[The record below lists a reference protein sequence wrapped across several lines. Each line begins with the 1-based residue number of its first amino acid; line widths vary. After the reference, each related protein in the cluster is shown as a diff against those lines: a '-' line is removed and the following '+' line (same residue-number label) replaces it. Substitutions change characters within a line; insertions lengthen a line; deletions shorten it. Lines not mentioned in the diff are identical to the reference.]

1 MVEQQRKRAP
11 PEVGGCMWL
20 VLHAIRCRGLGHG
33 MRRPVPLHPESS
45 ANPEKELSNQRL
57 HALLKYTNQAAILVA
72 ISPHAGGGAVPAG
85 GPAGAG
91 GPGLPA
97 GAAVAAAEVTML
109 LLGHWNKAA

>member
-1 MVEQQRKRAP
+1 
-11 PEVGGCMWL
+11 
-20 VLHAIRCRGLGHG
+20 
-33 MRRPVPLHPESS
+33 MRRLVALHPESS

-57 HALLKYTNQAAILVA
+57 HALLKHTYANQAAILVA

-91 GPGLPA
+91 GTGLPA
-97 GAAVAAAEVTML
+97 GASVAAAQVTML